1 MKTLL
6 ALFLLAAGSAPAAA
20 DTMQYF
26 MRNAH
31 PRAVVIE
38 LRSQQSERRWPGDGK
53 VFLLEKGEKKM
64 VPVECTAGETI
75 CYGAWVNGNDR
86 ISWGIGPEGDGACDN
101 CCVSCVEKGQP
112 ELTIE

>member
-6 ALFLLAAGSAPAAA
+6 ALFLLAAAPAAA
-20 DTMQYF
+20 EEMQYF
-26 MRNAH
+26 MQNAH

-38 LRSQQSERRWPGDGK
+38 LRSQQSDRRWPGDGK
-53 VFLLEKGEKKM
+53 VYLLEKGEKKM

-75 CYGAWVNGNDR
+75 CYGAWLNGNDR
-86 ISWGIGPEGDGACDN
+86 VSWGIGPDGDRSCTD
-101 CCVSCVEKGQP
+101 CCVSCVEKGRP